1 MLEDILTDLA
11 SLGYVVSNVFQI
23 GPGANAP
30 SPFGTP
36 GWQVY
41 LRNLRNTRA
50 GQGRGDTL
58 GEALA
63 AALANC
69 EAQPT
74 YERKSVNE
82 WGNRAASPALPL
94 PPRRPMFV
102 TVSDDDTAQQEDL
115 F

>member
-1 MLEDILTDLA
+1 MIEDILTDLA
-11 SLGYVVSNVFQI
+11 ALGYVVSNTFQL
-23 GPGANAP
+23 GAGDRLR
-30 SPFGTP
+30 SGSSTP

-41 LRNLRNTRA
+41 LRNERNTRA
-50 GQGRGDTL
+50 GQGQGETL
-58 GEALA
+58 GAAFL

-82 WGNRAASPALPL
+82 WGAPTAPTRGVLPL
-94 PPRRPMFV
+94 PPRRPIFV
-102 TVSDDDTAQQEDL
+102 TLNDDQPQEDL